1 MKLSDIFQL
10 AQLEPKIKDKKM
22 SIKTTYKFTRLFK
35 EIEEQV
41 NFFNETLSN
50 LIKEYGKKDENGEF
64 VLTENKSGV
73 MIQEDR
79 YNECMAKVQELNE
92 LEPELSYIPSFK
104 LEELDNLELS
114 IDDLNLLMPF
124 IEEE

>member
-1 MKLSDIFQL
+1 MKLSELFQL
-10 AQLEPKIKDKKM
+10 SQLEPKIKDKKM

-50 LIKEYGKKDENGEF
+50 LIKEYGKRDENGEF
-64 VLTENKSGV
+64 VLTENKSGIMV
-73 MIQEDR
+73 QEDR
-79 YNECMAKVQELNE
+79 YDECMAKVQELNE
-92 LEPELSYIPSFK
+92 LEPELTYIPSFK

>member
-50 LIKEYGKKDENGEF
+50 LIKEYGKRDENGEF

-79 YNECMAKVQELNE
+79 YDECMAKVQELNE
-92 LEPELSYIPSFK
+92 LEPELTYIPSFK

>member
-50 LIKEYGKKDENGEF
+50 LIKEYGKRNENGEF

-79 YNECMAKVQELNE
+79 YDECMAKVQELNE
-92 LEPELSYIPSFK
+92 LEPELTYIPSFK

>member
-50 LIKEYGKKDENGEF
+50 LIKEYGKRDENGEF

>member
-50 LIKEYGKKDENGEF
+50 LIKEYGKRDENGEF
-64 VLTENKSGV
+64 VLTENQNGV
-73 MIQEDR
+73 KIREDK
-79 YNECMAKVQELNE
+79 YDECMAKVQELNE
-92 LEPELSYIPSFK
+92 LDPELAYTPSFA

-114 IDDLNLLMPF
+114 MEELNILMPF
-124 IEEE
+124 IIED